1 MSKPNIIQIT
11 PLPNNKV
18 LLAETT
24 LISGIDNKGIIK
36 YTPNGNY
43 IVTASSYASSST
55 LPYMAFNGSD
65 TNYWQCDYN
74 GTTYDINKKYPIY
87 TTDSFNGKNPS
98 TYQGG
103 GAQANTWTTSI
114 GNVSFLGEW
123 LQIQLPYSIFL
134 YNYTIKTP
142 NFTINST
149 FPTRF
154 AVVGSN
160 DGTTWEYID
169 QQNVKTPVSN
179 SKPTRVYNI
188 NSTKAYS
195 YFRLIISEMP
205 NAAKNIAIK
214 QWNLNGVTELTPN
227 PDYKTNESFVTLS
240 RWMDI
245 LNSNLTNSKEGFED
259 YGYTPSNMIP
269 QYTSSQ
275 FKSDVINSQV
285 NPMIQISSD
294 YSTSLLNVD
303 TKYTLIGNGITTI
316 TNTDQTGI
324 RDIMVNNPMYDFS
337 GNSLNNDDR
346 KKTVVDAQIED
357 IDSMVKNTNTVYIIG
372 SITLVTL
379 LVFSVVIGRE

>member
-1 MSKPNIIQIT
+1 
-11 PLPNNKV
+11 
-18 LLAETT
+18 
-24 LISGIDNKGIIK
+24 
-36 YTPNGNY
+36 
-43 IVTASSYASSST
+43 
-55 LPYMAFNGSD
+55 
-65 TNYWQCDYN
+65 
-74 GTTYDINKKYPIY
+74 
-87 TTDSFNGKNPS
+87 
-98 TYQGG
+98 
-103 GAQANTWTTSI
+103 
-114 GNVSFLGEW
+114 
-123 LQIQLPYSIFL
+123 
-134 YNYTIKTP
+134 
-142 NFTINST
+142 
-149 FPTRF
+149 
-154 AVVGSN
+154 
-160 DGTTWEYID
+160 
-169 QQNVKTPVSN
+169 
-179 SKPTRVYNI
+179 
-188 NSTKAYS
+188 
-195 YFRLIISEMP
+195 MP